1 MCIRDSI
8 NLILVKNQSNHY
20 FYFEDDF
27 IRDLRCIPLCVR
39 RKLDLIGIKLKLT
52 HWLDFNLNEKTKIVN
67 WPDTKNELLDLKI
80 FLKKITFNSKY
91 GEAKEIERSINQPWQ
106 DKNKIPEQVLNAAI
120 ERGIKISIEKWRNL
134 NELDRF
140 AFCKLI
146 RPSHE
151 HQNLDKAFDEI
162 LK

>member
-1 MCIRDSI
+1 MV
-8 NLILVKNQSNHY
+8 NNQSNRY

-52 HWLDFNLNEKTKIVN
+52 HWQEFNLTEKSKIVN
-67 WPDTKNELLDLKI
+67 WPDSRKELLNLKE
-80 FLKKITFNSKY
+80 FLKNKTSNSKY
-91 GEAKEIERSINQPWQ
+91 GEAKEIKESINEPWQ
-106 DKNKIPEQVLNAAI
+106 NNTKVPDKVLKAAQK
-120 ERGIKISIEKWRNL
+120 RGINISDEKWKNL
-134 NELDRF
+134 SELDRF

-151 HQNLDKAFDEI
+151 HNNLDKAFDEI

>member
-1 MCIRDSI
+1 MI
-8 NLILVKNQSNHY
+8 NNQSNHY
-20 FYFEDDF
+20 FNFEDDF
-27 IRDLRCIPLCVR
+27 IKDLRCIPLCVR

-52 HWLDFNLNEKTKIVN
+52 HWQEFNFIEKTKIVN
-67 WPDTKNELLDLKI
+67 WPDTKKELFDLKI
-80 FLKKITFNSKY
+80 FLKKITSNSKY
-91 GEAKEIERSINQPWQ
+91 GEAKEIEISINQPWQ
-106 DKNKIPEQVLNAAI
+106 DKKKVPEQVLKSAI
-120 ERGIKISIEKWRNL
+120 ERGINISIEEWRNL

-151 HQNLDKAFDEI
+151 HHNLDKALVEI

>member
-1 MCIRDSI
+1 MV
-8 NLILVKNQSNHY
+8 NNQSNRY

-52 HWLDFNLNEKTKIVN
+52 HWQEFNLTEKSKIVN
-67 WPDTKNELLDLKI
+67 WPDSRKELLNLKE
-80 FLKKITFNSKY
+80 FLKDKTSNSKY
-91 GEAKEIERSINQPWQ
+91 GEAKEIKESINEPWQ
-106 DKNKIPEQVLNAAI
+106 NNTKVPYKVLKAAQK
-120 ERGIKISIEKWRNL
+120 RGINISDEKWKNL
-134 NELDRF
+134 SELDRF

-151 HQNLDKAFDEI
+151 HNNLDKAFEEI